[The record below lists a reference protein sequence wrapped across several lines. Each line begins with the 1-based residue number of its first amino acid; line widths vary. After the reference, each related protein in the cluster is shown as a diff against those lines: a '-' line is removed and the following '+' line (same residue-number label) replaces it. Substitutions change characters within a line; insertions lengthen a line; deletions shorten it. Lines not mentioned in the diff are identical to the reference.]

1 MAKVIPSGV
10 LKLPNFAELDYNLK
24 RQKTQDALKAEEFS
38 SQFKEITGNYL
49 AGDLEAVQSSYDAVE
64 EARDRLATDPRNVN
78 LIRALRTAH
87 ANHAKVAGT
96 AQFLANNNRDLKAN
110 FIANPDAYALSGTE
124 GFRLLNLDAN
134 TPRSSEQIF
143 LAGASPI
150 EFNPTVAKMKNYN
163 QVAEEAYKRF
173 LRKEDE
179 FYDANGNL
187 LKDKARDWFKTHMS
201 SNYENEKEVNNAL
214 IYEGYQQGL
223 LGDGETASTLGYKI
237 GNDDLTK
244 INSKNWQDKFGI
256 GLLDDFTTSALT
268 QFESILPGSNVSA
281 RDRRKDELQ
290 EQNILS
296 SINARFKQSGG
307 KGQNKVIG
315 ATLNYEF
322 DEKVPL
328 GTLWSTAGTKIAPSV
343 FSETTVEGYKPQYNI
358 TAFGYNGKNVFTRRL
373 YQPTDSSMP
382 SKAKIYPANQDDIT
396 AIKNT
401 IGVDYFN
408 LLISDFVPVGQTN
421 TKDEILI
428 PIPDE
433 IKKEKELTDRE
444 KLIKKAAE
452 RAYRFQ
458 KMKDEGKTFGSNIG
472 QINKEKL
479 RRNNEFIDSMDD
491 KEKKFYNSIL
501 EQIPKTAKEE
511 EVSKYEEVKSDLE
524 EEGLNTLSSDQLSRF
539 ESTSN
544 TRDDIT
550 SVKSKYKEFVE
561 KEISKIDGSS
571 NFGYESK
578 EKKIKDF
585 IEELKNVKGLR
596 SVEELN
602 KYIDSFKS
610 SISEEEDQPPTAVS
624 RGDGR
629 TTRQDVLDD
638 LIAEQEALE
647 KKAKS
652 GKTLSKEERERKNRI
667 GGEIKDMRDLIL
679 ESPGSEQLAMQSAP
693 INSEF
698 KEGGKIPSNPLSKI
712 VSRIK
717 NAIYPS

>member
-64 EARDRLATDPRNVN
+64 EARDRLATDPTNVT

-96 AQFLANNNRDLKAN
+96 AQFLANNNRELKAN

-134 TPRSSEQIF
+134 TPRSAEQII
-143 LAGASPI
+143 LAGASPL
-150 EFNPTVAKMKNYN
+150 ELNPAVAKMKNYN

-173 LRKEDE
+173 LRKENE

-201 SNYENEKEVNNAL
+201 SNFKNEKEVNNAL

-244 INSKNWQDKFGI
+244 INSKDWQEEFGV
-256 GLLDDFTTSALT
+256 GLIKDFTTAALN
-268 QFESILPGSNVSA
+268 QFESILPGSNISE

-290 EQNILS
+290 EQNIRS
-296 SINARFKQSGG
+296 SINARFRQSGG

-315 ATLNYEF
+315 FTTDVKMSN
-322 DEKVPL
+322 DEKAPL

-343 FSETTVEGYKPQYNI
+343 FAGKPLEGYKPQYNI
-358 TAFGYNGKNVFTRRL
+358 TGFGFNGKNYFTRRL

-382 SKAKIYPANQDDIT
+382 SKSEIFPANQDDIS

-401 IGVDYFN
+401 IGSNYFD
-408 LLISDFVPVGQTN
+408 LLISDFVPTVQNNEDPDLNLDTSKLTERADKIKALAEKKYRLDKKIEADGGYSSKIGGV
-421 TKDEILI
+421 TKTTYERNNKAIDSLNMNEEERKDFNSYIKQIPTTDE
-428 PIPDE
+428 E
-433 IKKEKELTDRE
+433 KKVDDYKKVKSELEKE
-444 KLIKKAAE
+444 
-452 RAYRFQ
+452 
-458 KMKDEGKTFGSNIG
+458 G
-472 QINKEKL
+472 
-479 RRNNEFIDSMDD
+479 
-491 KEKKFYNSIL
+491 L
-501 EQIPKTAKEE
+501 E
-511 EVSKYEEVKSDLE
+511 
-524 EEGLNTLSSDQLSRF
+524 TLSSNQLAGF
-539 ESTSN
+539 DDNTN
-544 TRDDIT
+544 TRDDVA
-550 SVKSKYKEFVE
+550 SVKSKYEEFVE

-578 EKKIKDF
+578 EEKIKDF
-585 IEELKNVKGLR
+585 INKLKKDIRKLKSIEELD
-596 SVEELN
+596 E
-602 KYIDSFKS
+602 YIDSFKS
-610 SISEEEDQPPTAVS
+610 SISEENEMFENPQN
-624 RGDGR
+624 
-629 TTRQDVLDD
+629 
-638 LIAEQEALE
+638 LE
-647 KKAKS
+647 
-652 GKTLSKEERERKNRI
+652 
-667 GGEIKDMRDLIL
+667 
-679 ESPGSEQLAMQSAP
+679 
-693 INSEF
+693 
-698 KEGGKIPSNPLSKI
+698 EGGKIPSNPLSKI

>member
-1 MAKVIPSGV
+1 
-10 LKLPNFAELDYNLK
+10 
-24 RQKTQDALKAEEFS
+24 
-38 SQFKEITGNYL
+38 
-49 AGDLEAVQSSYDAVE
+49 
-64 EARDRLATDPRNVN
+64 
-78 LIRALRTAH
+78 
-87 ANHAKVAGT
+87 
-96 AQFLANNNRDLKAN
+96 
-110 FIANPDAYALSGTE
+110 
-124 GFRLLNLDAN
+124 
-134 TPRSSEQIF
+134 
-143 LAGASPI
+143 
-150 EFNPTVAKMKNYN
+150 
-163 QVAEEAYKRF
+163 
-173 LRKEDE
+173 
-179 FYDANGNL
+179 
-187 LKDKARDWFKTHMS
+187 MS
-201 SNYENEKEVNNAL
+201 SNFENEKEVNNAL

-244 INSKNWQDKFGI
+244 INSKNWQDKFGL
-256 GLLDDFTTSALT
+256 GLVNDFTTSALN

-290 EQNILS
+290 EQNIRS
-296 SINARFKQSGG
+296 SIDARFKQSGG

-358 TAFGYNGKNVFTRRL
+358 TGFGYNGKNIFTRRL

-382 SKAKIYPANQDDIT
+382 SKAEIYPANQDDIT

-401 IGVDYFN
+401 IGSDYFN

-421 TKDEILI
+421 TKDKILI

-511 EVSKYEEVKSDLE
+511 EVSKYEKVKSDLE

-539 ESTSN
+539 ESTSPDN

-571 NFGYESK
+571 KFGYESK

-610 SISEEEDQPPTAVS
+610 SISEEEENEMFGGGQK
-624 RGDGR
+624 
-629 TTRQDVLDD
+629 
-638 LIAEQEALE
+638 LE
-647 KKAKS
+647 
-652 GKTLSKEERERKNRI
+652 
-667 GGEIKDMRDLIL
+667 
-679 ESPGSEQLAMQSAP
+679 
-693 INSEF
+693 
-698 KEGGKIPSNPLSKI
+698 EGGKIPSNPLSKI